1 MTAELGV
8 AAWQPANETEHAMA
22 AALDVDDRREYFRL
36 LAGADLYLPGYAE
49 SDAGPAELVTADFLG
64 ETYLLAF
71 TSAEAL
77 TARLGEL
84 ANVYRVVACE
94 QLRAQWP
101 WPQWR
106 LAVNPDLPL
115 AVYTSPDAVA
125 AAAGG
130 ALAVARESELL
141 SAPHGFEVVA
151 HNPVDEVLAAAV
163 ASADAETYL
172 RALLAAEV
180 TVPTRRDL
188 TAPDAAHLVSTE
200 RFPWLPGG
208 TAQAPSISVFTSPAR
223 CTQALPATPS
233 MTVAFAFVAATW
245 PEGHT
250 LVVNPGTPLQLALP
264 GAQVRRLVPADPDQP
279 TADDPR

>member
-1 MTAELGV
+1 MTGELGV
-8 AAWQPANETEHAMA
+8 AAWQPANETEQAMA
-22 AALDVDDRREYFRL
+22 AALDADDRRGYFRL

-49 SDAGPAELVTADFLG
+49 SDPGPTELLTADFLG

-84 ANVYRVVACE
+84 ANAYRVVTYE
-94 QLRAQWP
+94 QLRAQ

-141 SAPHGFEVVA
+141 SAPHSLGVVA
-151 HNPVDEVLAAAV
+151 HNAVEEVLAAAV
-163 ASADAETYL
+163 ASGDPEAYL

-188 TAPDAAHLVSTE
+188 TAPGAAHLVSTE
-200 RFPWLPGG
+200 LFPWLPGG

-223 CTQALPATPS
+223 FTQALPAAPS
-233 MTVAFAFVAATW
+233 VTVAFVLVAATW
-245 PEGHT
+245 PEGYT
-250 LVVNPGTPLQLALP
+250 LVANPGTALQLTLP
-264 GAQVRRLVPADPDQP
+264 AARLRQLVPTDADQP
-279 TADDPR
+279 SAAGEQ